1 MKTETKTITIKRIYF
16 DEDDQQELI
25 LKHKE
30 LENETG
36 RINEKFGFYFSV
48 LSFMLDFANRSAYDF
63 LERFSFIPFIGKAW
77 EIAKEEIAENDDE
90 TDEEPKWILD
100 SDNLNCF
107 VEDILKFVRHE
118 DYFLKTV
125 KLTV

>member
-1 MKTETKTITIKRIYF
+1 MKSETKTITIKRIYF
-16 DEDDQQELI
+16 DEDDQKELI

-30 LENETG
+30 LENETR
-36 RINEKFGFYFSV
+36 RINEKFGFNFTV
-48 LSFMLDFANRSAYDF
+48 WGFMLDFASRSAYDF

-77 EIAKEEIAENDDE
+77 EIAQEEIAENDDE

-100 SDNLNCF
+100 SDNLDCF

-118 DYFLKTV
+118 YRKWS
-125 KLTV
+125 